1 MRFCILIPT
10 INRKDLLME
19 ALGHYKHDYPNTQTI
34 ILDNG
39 NQGIQTPNTSHYT
52 VHSLLDKGNLGVA
65 GSWNY
70 LIETAIEYY
79 NYDYF
84 LVLNDDIVLK
94 CGEGAINAL
103 IEKWGQNNFHIPRP
117 FYNWSAFLM
126 NRWIYEKV
134 GGFDTNFKKCFFED
148 NDYAYRLKLAG
159 VNIRYEDQ
167 LNAEIY
173 RNSQTIQKD
182 PLLGGYIENKE
193 YYIKKWGGIPEQE
206 TFKSP
211 FNEQIQK
218 G

>member
-1 MRFCILIPT
+1 
-10 INRKDLLME
+10 ME

-70 LIETAIEYY
+70 
-79 NYDYF
+79 
-84 LVLNDDIVLK
+84 
-94 CGEGAINAL
+94 
-103 IEKWGQNNFHIPRP
+103 
-117 FYNWSAFLM
+117 WSAFLM

-211 FNEQIQK
+211 FNE
-218 G
+218 